1 MVTCKTSRSVRLF
14 YNSSLLTST
23 APFSPHHGRNITI
36 EQFGIAMHEGLGWSP
51 DTGRI
56 PASGVFG
63 VLNLTTTIDLEQ
75 LDNRAAGIEHAAS
88 IARADDSN
96 DVVPARVQDLLNDSN
111 DPTNLTPGSLAL
123 TRIRLEKTSP
133 ISEREQQQSVG
144 EAAFVIAAM
153 LNGTVPSTGTED
165 VDYASFKAPKS
176 WAEDWLAHER
186 LPVKLGWT
194 RSKREVTLADLA
206 GINTAINAAISGGEH
221 KRGSHQG

>member
-1 MVTCKTSRSVRLF
+1 M
-14 YNSSLLTST
+14 
-23 APFSPHHGRNITI
+23 
-36 EQFGIAMHEGLGWSP
+36 QEGLGWSP

-56 PASGVFG
+56 PATGVFG

-96 DVVPARVQDLLNDSN
+96 DIVPARVQDLLTDSD
-111 DPTNLTPGSLAL
+111 DPANLTPESLAL
-123 TRIRLEKTSP
+123 TRIRLEKVSP

-144 EAAFVIAAM
+144 EAGFVIAAM
-153 LNGTVPSTGTED
+153 LNGTVPPTGTEG

-176 WAEDWLAHER
+176 WAEDWLTHER

-194 RSKREVTLADLA
+194 HSKREVTLADLA
-206 GINTAINAAISGGEH
+206 GINAAINAAISEG
-221 KRGSHQG
+221 KR